1 MKEKK
6 SWLKRKIID
15 FILLVSGGIIF
26 FFGIMGGKKWLMI
39 FGGVILVIW
48 IFMGIGN
55 KEIRAMLHPKYDIS
69 PGA

>member
-1 MKEKK
+1 
-6 SWLKRKIID
+6 
-15 FILLVSGGIIF
+15 
-26 FFGIMGGKKWLMI
+26 MGGKKWLMI